1 MTLSEYYQSPFSESD
16 RVASQTNGGISEQS
30 ARAQKMIATAKKPG
44 LAASLE
50 TNVSQRKKDFERLR
64 LLQGL
69 KDAENAGGSQAT
81 AVKSFSPSL
90 SNLTANNSGTQ
101 TKLLQISS
109 NSPAATS
116 SRLAHSTSP
125 ATSKL
130 FSNSPTLSAP
140 SQREFSFAPKLS
152 TSGLSISLNTPM
164 GTLRRNEVAKQ
175 KAAAILQN
183 KPQESVKKR
192 GIELLEDDT
201 IVNSAKKAKLKESD
215 ESARK
220 RDFLIKMLNAK
231 SSHQDLVEKHQ
242 DTEQEKYFNNLER
255 KENMEE
261 KMMNTKE
268 LACKAVTCL
277 KCKYV
282 AFSAAE
288 ICKKERHE
296 LKVHD
301 AMKRF
306 YKCGEC
312 GFRYFSFYFFII
324 SYILTFY
331 L

>member
-1 MTLSEYYQSPFSESD
+1 MTLSEYYQSPYGGSD
-16 RVASQTNGGISEQS
+16 REASQTSNGVSEQS
-30 ARAQKMIATAKKPG
+30 ARAQKMTTTARKPG
-44 LAASLE
+44 LAASLD

-69 KDAENAGGSQAT
+69 KDAQEAGGSQTTIKAST
-81 AVKSFSPSL
+81 PAINSLSPSL
-90 SNLTANNSGTQ
+90 SSPSSNGNKNLSLSQ
-101 TKLLQISS
+101 SKLLSSPQIPPNSS
-109 NSPAATS
+109 QVATS
-116 SRLAHSTSP
+116 SRLAHTPSP
-125 ATSKL
+125 GTSKL
-130 FSNSPTLSAP
+130 FSNSPVLSAP
-140 SQREFSFAPKLS
+140 PREFSFAPKLS

-164 GTLRRNEVAKQ
+164 GTLRKNEVAKQ
-175 KAAAILQN
+175 RAAAILQN
-183 KPQESVKKR
+183 KPQEIVKKR

-201 IVNSAKKAKLKESD
+201 VVSAAKKAKLKESE
-215 ESARK
+215 ESVRK

-242 DTEQEKYFNNLER
+242 DIEQDKYFNNLER

-306 YKCGEC
+306 YKCGDC
-312 GFRYFSFYFFII
+312 GFR
-324 SYILTFY
+324 
-331 L
+331 